1 MINEG
6 KITKNHIR
14 FFLGYSG
21 WSVNQLEMEM
31 QENSWIVA
39 ENTLKN
45 KLLSKASTLF
55 WKEKIIEQGGEYV
68 LFSNAPENPM
78 LN

>member
-1 MINEG
+1 
-6 KITKNHIR
+6 
-14 FFLGYSG
+14 
-21 WSVNQLEMEM
+21 VNQLEMEM
-31 QENSWIVA
+31 QENAWIVS
-39 ENTLKN
+39 ENSLKK
-45 KLLSKASTLF
+45 KLLSKSSNQF

>member
-1 MINEG
+1 M
-6 KITKNHIR
+6 
-14 FFLGYSG
+14 GYSG

-31 QENSWIVA
+31 HENSWIVA

-45 KLLSKASTLF
+45 KLLSKASPLF

-68 LFSNAPENPM
+68 LFSNAPENPL

>member
-1 MINEG
+1 
-6 KITKNHIR
+6 
-14 FFLGYSG
+14 
-21 WSVNQLEMEM
+21 MEM
-31 QENSWIVA
+31 QENAWIVT
-39 ENTLKN
+39 ENTSKN

>member
-1 MINEG
+1 
-6 KITKNHIR
+6 
-14 FFLGYSG
+14 
-21 WSVNQLEMEM
+21 MEM